1 MANKKF
7 LAVKLLALLCILLL
21 NAVCPSLYLFAEPK
35 NSQILQWNADPNVL
49 EYKVEIQNSRG
60 QTIKSLVT
68 EKNKVELSL
77 EQGAYK
83 YKITAY
89 DLLGRE
95 SVSTRWIDF
104 EVLIANQPAIVH
116 KQTRESLLE
125 DGKTLE
131 LNVSVDDVTADTVAE
146 LVNAE
151 NGKKISG
158 SLVLIPL
165 DGTAGA
171 IAAGSAAAAGKAGAA
186 GAVAGVAGT
195 AGVAGALAG
204 SETFKADKVRFLNVP
219 EGKWMLVITNPSGLS
234 TKSEVFEVKDTAKE
248 KRIAAAKEA
257 EEIKKQEAER
267 KKQEAERLK
276 KEEAERKEAERIA
289 AEKAAKEEAE
299 RKIREEEERK
309 LAEKLAAEKKAREEE
324 ERRALEEQRKIL
336 EEVKRVE
343 QERKLAEQA
352 AREEKIQKL
361 MEEERKEI
369 ERVEQEKQEKLA
381 AEEAEKQAELEAER
395 LAREKEEEAERL
407 ALEEEERLAREEA
420 EAEEK
425 AEAKKR
431 RREAWLNYD
440 RKFYIIAGGGLA
452 LPAYDGNLFT
462 DIIEQTNFNPG
473 LTLQIG
479 ILPIHTKRIRFG
491 MEFNGIA
498 TRFTNQNDLFNLT
511 LNTLLAQDNLTLR
524 INLGS
529 GKCCFQIKGGGGV
542 AIIQEILDYSD
553 NSENNKQNKT
563 LNFGYFTAGGG
574 LSLLFIPSA
583 MFMMEV
589 GVDYYNVFIPD
600 TNMGIITPYIGI
612 GLRF

>member
-7 LAVKLLALLCILLL
+7 PAVKLLALLCILLL
-21 NAVCPSLYLFAEPK
+21 NAVCSPLSLFAEP
-35 NSQILQWNADPNVL
+35 NNTQILQWNADPNVL

-60 QTIKSLVT
+60 QTIQSFVT
-68 EKNKVELSL
+68 DQNMVELSL

-151 NGKKISG
+151 TGKKIKG
-158 SLVLIPL
+158 SLVLISPAE
-165 DGTAGA
+165 GG
-171 IAAGSAAAAGKAGAA
+171 I
-186 GAVAGVAGT
+186 
-195 AGVAGALAG
+195 AG
-204 SETFKADKVRFLNVP
+204 SETFKADKVRFTNVP

-234 TKSEVFEVKDTAKE
+234 TKSEVFEVKDTIKE

-257 EEIKKQEAER
+257 EELKKQETER
-267 KKQEAERLK
+267 LKQEAERLK
-276 KEEAERKEAERIA
+276 REEAERKEAERIA
-289 AEKAAKEEAE
+289 AEKAEREEAE

-309 LAEKLAAEKKAREEE
+309 LAEKLAAEKAAREEE

-369 ERVEQEKQEKLA
+369 EKVEQEKQEKLA
-381 AEEAEKQAELEAER
+381 AQEAEKQAELEAER

-407 ALEEEERLAREEA
+407 AREKEEEAERLALEEEEKLAREEA
-420 EAEEK
+420 EAAEK

-431 RREAWLNYD
+431 RHEAWLNYD
-440 RKFYIIAGGGLA
+440 RKFNIDVGAGGFVNLYNDDFFKNYIKDSGFNPTLNAKIGFLPLHNKKGTVRFGTEVSGMVSQFHESNEFFKMDLGFLLLQDNLSLRLGTKSKKIWLQLNAGGGIVLMQEILDYIENSENNREDKTLNFGYIIAGGGLSVIFT
-452 LPAYDGNLFT
+452 PSQLFR
-462 DIIEQTNFNPG
+462 IE
-473 LTLQIG
+473 
-479 ILPIHTKRIRFG
+479 
-491 MEFNGIA
+491 
-498 TRFTNQNDLFNLT
+498 
-511 LNTLLAQDNLTLR
+511 
-524 INLGS
+524 LG
-529 GKCCFQIKGGGGV
+529 
-542 AIIQEILDYSD
+542 ADYY
-553 NSENNKQNKT
+553 N
-563 LNFGYFTAGGG
+563 
-574 LSLLFIPSA
+574 LFIPD
-583 MFMMEV
+583 M
-589 GVDYYNVFIPD
+589 
-600 TNMGIITPYIGI
+600 NMGLINPYIAIGI
-612 GLRF
+612 RF

>member
-7 LAVKLLALLCILLL
+7 PAVKLLALLCILLL
-21 NAVCPSLYLFAEPK
+21 NAVCPPLSLFAEP
-35 NSQILQWNADPNVL
+35 NNTQILQWNADPNVL

-60 QTIKSLVT
+60 QTIQSFVT
-68 EKNKVELSL
+68 DQNKVELSL

-151 NGKKISG
+151 SGKKIKG
-158 SLVLIPL
+158 SLVLISPAE
-165 DGTAGA
+165 GGIAGA
-171 IAAGSAAAAGKAGAA
+171 R
-186 GAVAGVAGT
+186 GAVAGASG
-195 AGVAGALAG
+195 AAAAALAG
-204 SETFKADKVRFLNVP
+204 SETFKADKVRFTNVP

-234 TKSEVFEVKDTAKE
+234 TKSEVFEVKDTIKE

-257 EEIKKQEAER
+257 EEL

-276 KEEAERKEAERIA
+276 QEAERLKREEAERKEAERIA
-289 AEKAAKEEAE
+289 AEKAEREEAE

-309 LAEKLAAEKKAREEE
+309 LAAKLAAEKAARVEE

-369 ERVEQEKQEKLA
+369 EKVEQEKQEKLA
-381 AEEAEKQAELEAER
+381 AQEAEKQAELEAER

-407 ALEEEERLAREEA
+407 VREKEEEAERLALEEEEKLAREEA
-420 EAEEK
+420 EAAEK

-431 RREAWLNYD
+431 RHEAWLNYD
-440 RKFYIIAGGGLA
+440 RKFNIDVGAGGFVNLYNDDFFKNYIKDSGFNPTLNAKIGFLPIHNKKGTVRFGTEVSGMVSQFHESNEFYKMDLGFLLLQDNLSLRLGTKSKKIWLQLNAGGGIVLMQEILDYIENSENNREDKKLNFGYIIAGGGLSVIFT
-452 LPAYDGNLFT
+452 PSQLFR
-462 DIIEQTNFNPG
+462 IE
-473 LTLQIG
+473 
-479 ILPIHTKRIRFG
+479 
-491 MEFNGIA
+491 
-498 TRFTNQNDLFNLT
+498 
-511 LNTLLAQDNLTLR
+511 
-524 INLGS
+524 LG
-529 GKCCFQIKGGGGV
+529 
-542 AIIQEILDYSD
+542 ADYY
-553 NSENNKQNKT
+553 N
-563 LNFGYFTAGGG
+563 
-574 LSLLFIPSA
+574 LFIPD
-583 MFMMEV
+583 M
-589 GVDYYNVFIPD
+589 
-600 TNMGIITPYIGI
+600 NMGIINPYIAIGI
-612 GLRF
+612 RF

>member
-1 MANKKF
+1 MC
-7 LAVKLLALLCILLL
+7 LLILS
-21 NAVCPSLYLFAEPK
+21 AVCRPLSLFAEP
-35 NSQILQWNADPNVL
+35 NYSQTLQWNADPNVL
-49 EYKVEIQNSRG
+49 EYKVEIQNDRG
-60 QTIKSLVT
+60 QTIQTIKT
-68 EKNKVELSL
+68 ESNKVNLSL

-104 EVLIANQPAIVH
+104 EVLKANQPAIVH

-158 SLVLIPL
+158 SLVIIPL
-165 DGTAGA
+165 DGTAAA
-171 IAAGSAAAAGKAGAA
+171 IAAGSAAAAGSAT
-186 GAVAGVAGT
+186 GVAG
-195 AGVAGALAG
+195 AAGALAG

-234 TKSEVFEVKDTAKE
+234 SKSEVFEVKDTAKE

-257 EEIKKQEAER
+257 EELKKQEAEK

-289 AEKAAKEEAE
+289 AEKAAKEEVE

-309 LAEKLAAEKKAREEE
+309 LAEKLAAEKKAREEA
-324 ERRALEEQRKIL
+324 ERQALEEQRRIL
-336 EEVKRVE
+336 EEIKRVE
-343 QERKLAEQA
+343 QERKAAEQA

-369 ERVEQEKQEKLA
+369 ERVEREKQEKLA

-420 EAEEK
+420 EAAEK

-440 RKFYIIAGGGLA
+440 RKFNIDVGAGGFVNLYNDDFFKNYIKDTGFNPTLNAKIGFLPLHNKKGTVRFGTEVSGMVSQFHEANEFYKMDLGFLLLQDNLSLRLGTKSKKIWLQLNAGGGIVVMQEILDYKENSENNREDKTLNFGYIIAGGGLSVIFT
-452 LPAYDGNLFT
+452 PSQLFR
-462 DIIEQTNFNPG
+462 IE
-473 LTLQIG
+473 
-479 ILPIHTKRIRFG
+479 
-491 MEFNGIA
+491 
-498 TRFTNQNDLFNLT
+498 
-511 LNTLLAQDNLTLR
+511 
-524 INLGS
+524 LG
-529 GKCCFQIKGGGGV
+529 
-542 AIIQEILDYSD
+542 ADYY
-553 NSENNKQNKT
+553 N
-563 LNFGYFTAGGG
+563 
-574 LSLLFIPSA
+574 LFIPD
-583 MFMMEV
+583 M
-589 GVDYYNVFIPD
+589 
-600 TNMGIITPYIGI
+600 NMGLINPYIAIGI
-612 GLRF
+612 RF